1 MLQHSKDFK
10 EHHQEHQRASS
21 NLAKVAR
28 LNKAVLNYHA
38 NAEKEQKKEQERIEK
53 ERMRRL
59 MAEDEEGCRK
69 LIDQKKDKRL
79 AFLLSQTDEYIS
91 NLTEMVTALT
101 DGRILSEPFMKLP
114 SKNKLPDYYDIIQK
128 PLDIKKIFNRIEDGK
143 YSDFDDLEKD
153 FTQMCKNAQIY
164 NEEPSLIHEDSI
176 VLQSVFTNARQR
188 LEQDA
193 ETDEVKDGGDED
205 GNSESESV
213 RMKIKIKSGK
223 GGRGGEGRGRTR
235 RRKIQPKY
243 TDSDDEDEDD

>member
-1 MLQHSKDFK
+1 MVVLLSVNSKQGRPWLKNRDHENFHK
-10 EHHQEHQRASS
+10 IEMNIWLPCSNIRKISKSITKSIKEHQRASN

-38 NAEKEQKKEQERIEK
+38 NVEKEQKKEQERIEK

-59 MAEDEEGCRK
+59 MVEEEGY
-69 LIDQKKDKRL
+69 
-79 AFLLSQTDEYIS
+79 S
-91 NLTEMVTALT
+91 
-101 DGRILSEPFMKLP
+101 DGRILSEPFIKLP
-114 SKNKLPDYYDIIQK
+114 SKNKLPDYYDIIKK

-164 NEEPSLIHEDSI
+164 NEEASLIHEDSI

-193 ETDEVKDGGDED
+193 ETDEDKGDDERIP
-205 GNSESESV
+205 STEMTSSFA
-213 RMKIKIKSGK
+213 
-223 GGRGGEGRGRTR
+223 GGR
-235 RRKIQPKY
+235 
-243 TDSDDEDEDD
+243 EDKREKNELG

>member
-1 MLQHSKDFK
+1 
-10 EHHQEHQRASS
+10 
-21 NLAKVAR
+21 
-28 LNKAVLNYHA
+28 
-38 NAEKEQKKEQERIEK
+38 
-53 ERMRRL
+53 
-59 MAEDEEGCRK
+59 
-69 LIDQKKDKRL
+69 
-79 AFLLSQTDEYIS
+79 
-91 NLTEMVTALT
+91 
-101 DGRILSEPFMKLP
+101 MKLP
-114 SKNKLPDYYDIIQK
+114 SKNKLPDYYDIIKK

-193 ETDEVKDGGDED
+193 ETDEDKGDEERIPSFGFYYLSNFIYFDFLNFQTVDDED

-223 GGRGGEGRGRTR
+223 GGRGGEGRGSTR
-235 RRKIQPKY
+235 RRKTQPKY
-243 TDSDDEDEDD
+243 TNSDDKDEDD